1 MRLPY
6 SLVLLAGATLSAQAP
21 TPADWPVYG
30 GGPESMRYSALQ
42 QITRQNV
49 THLKVAWT
57 FDASDGIPSSELEVN
72 PIVVNGVLYATTVRL
87 TTVALKAATGEL
99 LWRFDPYRGRKV
111 RGEGGRTRGVVHWG
125 DGPDQRIFVAVQQFL
140 YALDATTGHPIP
152 SFGKGGR
159 IDMRDGLR
167 PGEKLMVSLGTPGI
181 VYRNLLIIGS
191 RTAESLPTPPG
202 DGKFRAFDKS
212 TGALLWE
219 TTLPAAGNATPATYE
234 VDGRQFVVIATSS
247 GKSRAQAPA
256 TYVAFAL
263 DEP

>member
-72 PIVVNGVLYATTVRL
+72 PIVVSGVLYATTVRL

-99 LWRFDPYRGRKV
+99 LWRFDPYRGRRWSHTRSRPLGRWPGPADLRRGATVSLCLGRHDGTPHSVV
-111 RGEGGRTRGVVHWG
+111 RQGRANRHAGRPTARREADGLARDARDRLQEPAHHRQPDAGEPPDAAGRRAGVRRENRGV
-125 DGPDQRIFVAVQQFL
+125 
-140 YALDATTGHPIP
+140 ALDLPHDSPA
-152 SFGKGGR
+152 R
-159 IDMRDGLR
+159 RVR
-167 PGEKLMVSLGTPGI
+167 V
-181 VYRNLLIIGS
+181 RNL
-191 RTAESLPTPPG
+191 AERRV
-202 DGKFRAFDKS
+202 DVFRR
-212 TGALLWE
+212 
-219 TTLPAAGNATPATYE
+219 
-234 VDGRQFVVIATSS
+234 RQ
-247 GKSRAQAPA
+247 
-256 TYVAFAL
+256 
-263 DEP
+263 